1 MLTSDELLSS
11 RITQLLSLVALALP
25 IHAQNSGP
33 KWSDTWEKCVETAKA
48 DKKSIFLVVT
58 ATQWN
63 PESQPFLEQTIY
75 SESVVKLVESAYHA
89 FRIDLPL
96 KPDKKMPEEL
106 LTKHRQ
112 LLKSLGF
119 HGIHGLPRVVLL
131 EPDLHVY
138 GRIGPVGDTNNFLR
152 WVREWEEARKLTRL
166 PVVDSVE
173 SETCIREAVAAR
185 NLKNP
190 TKALEWAKKAVA
202 ANPQS
207 PNAQYTLALTH
218 QDSGHEKDARAG
230 YFAAL
235 SIDSTGNPLDG
246 PSTIWAAGGWYNLGV
261 VASKEKRP
269 DELIFC
275 MWENQRTDLRTDGP
289 HRNLSDVFGQEGRKE
304 AMLEVSED
312 RLARDPF
319 SPEWLR
325 QFDAQKK
332 AVLEGK

>member
-1 MLTSDELLSS
+1 MAHTTACTVALLLLS
-11 RITQLLSLVALALP
+11 ALP
-25 IHAQNSGP
+25 TLRAQTAGP
-33 KWSDTWEKCVETAKA
+33 KWAESWEKCVAAAKA
-48 DKKSIFLVVT
+48 DNKSIFLVVT

-63 PESQPFLEQTIY
+63 PESQPFLERTIC

-96 KPDKKMPEEL
+96 KPDKKMHEEL

-119 HGIHGLPRVVLL
+119 RGIHSLPRVVLL

-138 GRIGPVGDTNNFLR
+138 GRIGPVGDANNFLR

-173 SETCIREAVAAR
+173 SDTCQREAVAAR

-190 TKALEWAKKAVA
+190 TKALEWAKKGVA

-207 PNAQYTLALTH
+207 PNAHYTLALTH

-289 HRNLSDVFGQEGRKE
+289 HRNLADVFGQEGRKE
-304 AMLEVSED
+304 ALLEVSED

-325 QFDAQKK
+325 QFDTQKK